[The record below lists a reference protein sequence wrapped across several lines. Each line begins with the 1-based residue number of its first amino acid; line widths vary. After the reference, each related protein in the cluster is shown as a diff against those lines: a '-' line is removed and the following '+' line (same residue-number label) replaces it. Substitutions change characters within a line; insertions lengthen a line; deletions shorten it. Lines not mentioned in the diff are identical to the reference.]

1 MKAKNFNK
9 ELYDVNT
16 VDKEILIKNPKYDP
30 NDLMSMSIENVD
42 EFIPSGDSK
51 PVIDID
57 EVLKLKVISILEYLE
72 NRIVNGRIKNDDH
85 EKIKIKQFQ
94 TYLKGIE
101 IFTKLQNKPFKADTI
116 DKAKLESVLS
126 FLEE

>member
-16 VDKEILIKNPKYDP
+16 VDEDILVKNPEYDP
-30 NDLMSMSIENVD
+30 KDYIGRSIGNVD

-57 EVLKLKVISILEYLE
+57 EVLKLKVIGILEHLE
-72 NRIVNGRIKNDDH
+72 NRIVNGRIKNDEH

-116 DKAKLESVLS
+116 DKDKLESVLS

>member
-30 NDLMSMSIENVD
+30 NDFMSMSIGNVD

-57 EVLKLKVISILEYLE
+57 EVLKLKVIGILEYLE
-72 NRIVNGRIKNDDH
+72 NRIVNGRIKNDEH

-94 TYLKGIE
+94 IYLKGIE

-116 DKAKLESVLS
+116 DKDKLESVLS

>member
-30 NDLMSMSIENVD
+30 NDFISMSVGNVN

-57 EVLKLKVISILEYLE
+57 EVFKLKVIGILEYLE
-72 NRIVNGRIKNDDH
+72 NRIVNGRIKNDEH
-85 EKIKIKQFQ
+85 EKI
-94 TYLKGIE
+94 
-101 IFTKLQNKPFKADTI
+101 DTLI
-116 DKAKLESVLS
+116 IY
-126 FLEE
+126 

>member
-30 NDLMSMSIENVD
+30 NDFMSMIVENVD

-57 EVLKLKVISILEYLE
+57 EVLKLKVIGILEYLE
-72 NRIVNGRIKNDDH
+72 NRIVNGRIKNDEH

>member
-1 MKAKNFNK
+1 MKPKNFNK
-9 ELYDVNT
+9 KLYDVNT

-30 NDLMSMSIENVD
+30 KDYIGMSVGNVD

-51 PVIDID
+51 PVINID
-57 EVLKLKVISILEYLE
+57 EVLKLKVIGILEYLE
-72 NRIVNGRIKNDDH
+72 NRIVNGRIKNDEH